1 MDYEKLNIQDL
12 YLFKP
17 KRYFDDRGFF
27 TETYNKKVFDSII
40 GKEIEFVQD
49 NFSMSRKGVLR
60 GIHFQEEPFAQGK
73 LVSVSSGSV
82 YDVAVDLRKNSST
95 YLKWFGIELNEEN
108 GFQLWIPEG
117 FGHAFLTLSESAH
130 FCYKTTNFYNKKSE
144 VTISW
149 NDPKIGIDWSM
160 FDLEIII
167 SPKDLEGKNI

>member
-1 MDYEKLNIQDL
+1 MEIQGIIKEIGETKT
-12 YLFKP
+12 FGNNGFR
-17 KRYFDDRGFF
+17 KRELILTTQEQYPQHLL
-27 TETYNKKVFDSII
+27 
-40 GKEIEFVQD
+40 IEFVQD

-60 GIHFQEEPFAQGK
+60 GIHYQKEPFSQGK
-73 LVSVSSGSV
+73 LVSVTSGSV
-82 YDVAVDLRKNSST
+82 YDVAVDLRKDSST

-130 FCYKTTNFYNKKSE
+130 FCYKTTNFYNKDSE

-149 NDPKIGIDWSM
+149 DDPKIAIDWSM

-167 SPKDLEGKNI
+167 SSKDLEGKNI

>member
-1 MDYEKLNIQDL
+1 MDYEKLNLQDL

-27 TETYNKKVFDSII
+27 TETYNKKVFNSII

-49 NFSMSRKGVLR
+49 NFSMSRRGVLR
-60 GIHFQEEPFAQGK
+60 GIHFQEEPFSQGK
-73 LVSVSSGSV
+73 LVSVTSGSV

-95 YLKWFGIELNEEN
+95 YLKWFGIELNKEN

-130 FCYKTTNFYNKKSE
+130 FCYKTTNFYNKDSE